1 VVGLVFA
8 GLSSTSVTLLSE
20 VSRVSAIV
28 VVLVLLVAIVW
39 LGWQVGT
46 RAHRPAAALTLRE
59 ASK

>member
-1 VVGLVFA
+1 L
-8 GLSSTSVTLLSE
+8 STSVTLLSE

-46 RAHRPAAALTLRE
+46 SAHRSGAALRTRE